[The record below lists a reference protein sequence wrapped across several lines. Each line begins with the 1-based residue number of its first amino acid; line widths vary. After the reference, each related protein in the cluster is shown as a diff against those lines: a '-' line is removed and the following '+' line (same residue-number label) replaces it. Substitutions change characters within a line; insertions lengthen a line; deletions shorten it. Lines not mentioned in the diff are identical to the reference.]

1 MNAFALPVERTD
13 IAHVLRELEQNAP
26 RPTSK
31 DIRDAM
37 IHAAQALEAWRRT
50 AEDCIRM
57 LEEAQ
62 SLRAG
67 QMDSQSRADE
77 IARQVKRAMSDAAVK
92 LRERL

>member
-1 MNAFALPVERTD
+1 MSAFALPAERTD

-37 IHAAQALEAWRRT
+37 INAAQALEDWRST
-50 AEDCIRM
+50 AEDCVKM

-62 SLRAG
+62 ALRAG
-67 QMDSQSRADE
+67 MMASESQHDE
-77 IARQVKRAMSDAAVK
+77 VQRQIKRAMSDAAVRLRAK
-92 LRERL
+92 L